1 MPFEGG
7 EERNRS
13 VCRFCG
19 TGKHAHLAR
28 FDAPPKG
35 ETDFG
40 IEDYRRDLWQ
50 CGGCGHVVNR
60 HGYQLHAIY
69 SGEYVDSTYGDRL
82 AAAFRRVMTL
92 RPEVSDNRQ
101 RVRRIVDF
109 ATAWAL
115 SGCRAL
121 DVGSGL
127 GVFPAALK
135 EAGWNCVAL
144 DPDPR
149 AADHIREAAKVKS
162 LVGDFMAFEPA
173 NEDANSFDLVT
184 FNKVLEHVP
193 LPTDMLRRSRRWL
206 KSDGA
211 VYIELPDGESALREV
226 GPERQE
232 FFIEHYDAYSAVS
245 IVLLIRQAGFSCRKL
260 ERLIEPSGKY
270 TLAAFAT
277 AA

>member
-1 MPFEGG
+1 MKSGG
-7 EERNRS
+7 S
-13 VCRFCG
+13 ATCRFCG
-19 TGKHAHLAR
+19 ARSHAHVAR
-28 FDAPPKG
+28 FDAPPRG

-40 IEDYRRDLWQ
+40 IVNYGRDLWQ

-60 HGYQLHAIY
+60 HSYRLHEIY
-69 SGEYVDSTYGDRL
+69 SGDYLGLTYGDRM

-92 RPEVSDNRQ
+92 RPDQSDNRQ

-109 ATAWAL
+109 TTAWAF

-127 GVFPAALK
+127 GVFPAAFK
-135 EAGWNCVAL
+135 EAGWDCVAL

-149 AADHIREAAKVKS
+149 AADHIRAAANVRS
-162 LVGDFMAFEPA
+162 LVGDFLTLEPMK
-173 NEDANSFDLVT
+173 EDANCFDLVT
-184 FNKVLEHVP
+184 FNKVIEHVLAP
-193 LPTDMLRRSRRWL
+193 AEMLRRSHRWM

-211 VYIELPDGESALREV
+211 VYIELPDGEGALREA
-226 GPERQE
+226 GPEREE

-245 IVLLIRQAGFSCRKL
+245 IILLIRHAGFVFRKL
-260 ERLIEPSGKY
+260 ERIIEPSGKY

-277 AA
+277 VA